1 MNCNEDQS
9 KTLINTINGNLGLQV
24 VSEQELHSRVMA
36 FAPVVAADLCSDCLE
51 AVIKAIQ
58 ASRGVLIDIGEVL
71 ADKHVP
77 WLDARR
83 AEIDFKR
90 WNAYSKMLAAKGLEP
105 QVIDAIHRR
114 QDMILDLAGD
124 PSNQGS
130 WARRG
135 LVIGDVQSGKTA
147 NYLALFNKAA
157 DAGYRAI
164 ILLAG
169 HTDKLRKQTQ
179 ARVDEGFVGR
189 DSRLLGQGLQQLQPN
204 TVGVGKLGVTATP
217 FTTYN
222 SDFSTAQVAGN
233 NIDVQALNS
242 PVIFVIKKNK
252 RIIDNLVQWLAS
264 QVSKDGKLKTPM
276 LLLDDEADF
285 ASINTSKNPA
295 EATAINQGIQ
305 DLLARFEK
313 NSYVGFTATPFANV
327 LIDDEQPEDLFPRD
341 FIFCLDSPSNYFGPD
356 RMAALDDDDDDFESN
371 PFIHPLTDA
380 EAIFPFKHK
389 RTLPVTK
396 LPESLVEAIRS
407 FFLVNAIRDLRG
419 QEKKPRSM
427 LINVSRFVDVQAS
440 VFDLVNHKVSA
451 LRNALKF
458 DSNLTGGE
466 WKALEAL
473 FAAEFKDS
481 GLTWSKVKKQVL
493 SAIDAIEV
501 HVVNSKNSAEAW
513 DAVYAT
519 DKARVIA
526 IGGDVLSRGLT
537 LEGLSTSYFY
547 RRSLAYDT
555 LMQMGRW
562 FGYREGYDDLCRLW
576 IDKEVAS
583 WYIFIADA
591 TADLR
596 NDLKDMRI
604 AGLTPKEFGLAI
616 RKHPGSMLTV
626 TALNKSRS
634 GLSVNM
640 KISLMNS
647 SLETARLPLAM
658 KSNESNWEEALKF
671 ISKLREEGYSSEF
684 KRARSETWS
693 GVPKTEVANFLSKF
707 NSAESDPYF
716 GSTLATFIATAKS
729 AILQDWDIALIS
741 GSGKVLPEANAKHK
755 QSARKIYS
763 KGDVLYVGG
772 NKMRLGGRSDLAI
785 CMSAKQE
792 ALIEEYKSTY
802 KKEAPASAYRA
813 IMERPL
819 MLLYFMEPKPHETNA
834 DAVAPMQPYEP
845 QDLEIPLVGVH
856 LSFPRG
862 TGSVAERE
870 TVTFLVNKVWQ
881 RFNDS
886 MAEFDITDSEN
897 DDQEPLEE

>member
-1 MNCNEDQS
+1 MNCNEEKLNQ
-9 KTLINTINGNLGLQV
+9 LINTVNGNLGLAA
-24 VSEQELHSRVMA
+24 VSEQELQRLVMVL
-36 FAPVVAADLCSDCLE
+36 APVVAPELTEDCLE
-51 AVIKAIQ
+51 KAVNTIQ
-58 ASRGVLIDIGEVL
+58 ASRAVVIDIGEVL
-71 ADKHVP
+71 ADKHEP
-77 WLDARR
+77 WLDKRR
-83 AEIDFKR
+83 PEIDFKR
-90 WNAYSKMLAAKGLEP
+90 WEAYSKMLATKGLEP

-114 QDMILDLAGD
+114 QDIILDLAGN
-124 PSNQGS
+124 PVMEGS

-204 TVGVGKLGVTATP
+204 TVGVGKLGITATP

-242 PVIFVIKKNK
+242 PVVFVIKKNK

-264 QVSKDGKLKTPM
+264 QVPKDGKLKTPM

-285 ASINTSKNPA
+285 ASINTNQNPQA
-295 EATAINQGIQ
+295 ATAINQGIQ

-356 RMAALDDDDDDFESN
+356 RMLANGDDDDFGSN
-371 PFIHPLTDA
+371 PFIKTLDDA
-380 EAIFPFKHK
+380 ESVFPFKHR
-389 RTLPVTK
+389 RTLTVSA
-396 LPESLVEAIRS
+396 LPESLNDSIRS
-407 FFLVNAIRDLRG
+407 FFLVNSIRDLRG
-419 QEKKPRSM
+419 QDKKPRSM
-427 LINVSRFVDVQAS
+427 LINVSRFVDVQAR
-440 VFDLVNHKVSA
+440 VFDLVSNKVSVM
-451 LRNALKF
+451 RNALKY
-458 DSNLTGGE
+458 DTDQNGPE
-466 WKALEAL
+466 WEAL
-473 FAAEFKDS
+473 KRVFDLEFKES
-481 GLTWSKVKKQVL
+481 GASWAKVKKAL
-493 SAIDAIEV
+493 NNAIEPIEV

-519 DKARVIA
+519 DRARVIA

-583 WYIFIADA
+583 WYVFIAEA

-626 TALNKSRS
+626 TAMNKSRS
-634 GLSVNM
+634 GQSVNM

-647 SLETARLPLAM
+647 SLETARLPLA
-658 KSNESNWEEALKF
+658 SIAHQDNWNEAKKF
-671 ISKLREEGYSSEF
+671 IEGLRTEGYESQY
-684 KRARSETWS
+684 KRVRSETWHK
-693 GVPKTEVANFLSKF
+693 VPKTAVASFLTNFKPS
-707 NSAESDPYF
+707 ESDPYF
-716 GSTLATFIATAKS
+716 GTALATFIATARS
-729 AILQDWDIALIS
+729 EILQDWDVALIS
-741 GSGKVLPEANAKHK
+741 GSGDDLLQINSKHK
-755 QSARKIYS
+755 KTARRIYQ
-763 KGDVLYVGG
+763 KGDILYVGG
-772 NKMRLGGRSDLAI
+772 VKMRLGGRSDLAI
-785 CMSAKQE
+785 CMSAEQE
-792 ALIEEYKSTY
+792 AIIAQYKIDN

-819 MLLYFMEPKPHETNA
+819 MLLYFLQTKTHDGQPVP
-834 DAVAPMQPYEP
+834 DDAPMKPFMTPSNET
-845 QDLEIPLVGVH
+845 PLVGVH

-862 TGSVAERE
+862 DGPIAERE
-870 TVTFLVNKVWQ
+870 TVTFIVNTVWQ
-881 RFNDS
+881 RFNQT

-897 DDQEPLEE
+897 EDIEDTED